1 MTSPYQMRMAMG
13 GFSAEEHEAFDYLMD
28 KIRKEKPSLS
38 SSEAI
43 DEGLDQGMFVLGKE
57 GELRVNKDYFNGKSV

>member
-1 MTSPYQMRMAMG
+1 MG
-13 GFSAEEHEAFDYLMD
+13 GFSAEEHEAFYFLMD
-28 KIRKEKPSLS
+28 KIRKGKPTLS

-57 GELRVNKDYFNGKSV
+57 GELRVNKDYFNGKNV